1 MLRNTRAAL
10 FQLQGKALMVP
21 FPDPVKDF
29 EVSKLSDSRSSS
41 TLPCVLL
48 CSCFLPEGR
57 S

>member
-48 CSCFLPEGR
+48 CSCFLPESR